1 VTNVDGLR
9 WFKLA
14 MDYVAG
20 AEDDP
25 PPGLPLDLGSWMW
38 GVWWA
43 ALTLVIALFCG
54 QTSRF
59 IYIDF

>member
-1 VTNVDGLR
+1 MIDVDRLR
-9 WFKLA
+9 WLKLV
-14 MDYVAG
+14 MDYLGG
-20 AEDDP
+20 AEDEP
-25 PPGLPLDLGSWMW
+25 PPGLPLTLSSWTW

-43 ALTLVIALFCG
+43 ALTLVIALFSW

>member
-1 VTNVDGLR
+1 MITVDRLL
-9 WFKLA
+9 WFKRA
-14 MDYVAG
+14 MDYLGG
-20 AEDDP
+20 AEDEP
-25 PPGLPLDLGSWMW
+25 PPGFPLDLGSWMW

>member
-1 VTNVDGLR
+1 MTQVDRLR
-9 WFKLA
+9 WLKLV
-14 MDYVAG
+14 MDYLGG
-20 AEDDP
+20 AEDEP
-25 PPGLPLDLGSWMW
+25 PSGFSFDLGSWMW

>member
-1 VTNVDGLR
+1 MTEVDRLH

-14 MDYVAG
+14 MDYLGG
-20 AEDDP
+20 AEDEP
-25 PPGLPLDLGSWMW
+25 PSGFSLDLGSWLW
-38 GVWWA
+38 GAWWA

>member
-1 VTNVDGLR
+1 MIKVDRLR
-9 WFKLA
+9 WFKRA
-14 MDYVAG
+14 MDYVGG
-20 AEDDP
+20 AEDEP
-25 PPGLPLDLGSWMW
+25 PPGLRLALGSWIW

>member
-1 VTNVDGLR
+1 MDRLR

-14 MDYVAG
+14 MDYLGG
-20 AEDDP
+20 AEDEP
-25 PPGLPLDLGSWMW
+25 PSGFSLDLGSWMW

-43 ALTLVIALFCG
+43 ALTLVIAMFCG

>member
-1 VTNVDGLR
+1 MDRLR

-14 MDYVAG
+14 MDYLGG
-20 AEDDP
+20 AEDEP
-25 PPGLPLDLGSWMW
+25 PSGFSLDLGSWLW

>member
-1 VTNVDGLR
+1 MTDVNTLR
-9 WFKLA
+9 WLKLSI
-14 MDYVAG
+14 DYLSG
-20 AEDDP
+20 AEDEP
-25 PPGLPLDLGSWMW
+25 PAGFPMHLNSWMW

>member
-1 VTNVDGLR
+1 MITVDRLR
-9 WFKLA
+9 WLKRA
-14 MDYVAG
+14 MDYLGG
-20 AEDDP
+20 AEDEPPAGFNLDP
-25 PPGLPLDLGSWMW
+25 GSWMW

-43 ALTLVIALFCG
+43 ALSLVIALFCG

>member
-1 VTNVDGLR
+1 MTTVDGLR
-9 WFKLA
+9 WLKRA
-14 MDYVAG
+14 MDYVGG
-20 AEDDP
+20 AEDEP
-25 PPGLPLDLGSWMW
+25 PPGFPDLGSWMW